1 MGTLNQDARRST
13 RLPLQVP
20 VIVTTTLASARDFR
34 RECRTV
40 VVNAHGCGVIV
51 PELLENETR
60 VLVKLVSNGSSKEGR
75 VVLAIPLSENFSW
88 LLGVEFESPGNFWE
102 VENPPADWHA

>member
-1 MGTLNQDARRST
+1 M
-13 RLPLQVP
+13 
-20 VIVTTTLASARDFR
+20 
-34 RECRTV
+34 

-51 PELLENETR
+51 PELLKNETR

-88 LLGVEFESPGNFWE
+88 LLGVEFDSPGNFWE
-102 VENPPADWHA
+102 VDNPPADWCI